1 MTDKQKPDSRIIKF
15 SLRYCGV
22 EESDEM
28 DCTGMT
34 EKEIEKELVEWVLE
48 RVDHWT
54 EDLL

>member
-34 EKEIEKELVEWVLE
+34 EKEIEKELVNALKHPFDPLV
-48 RVDHWT
+48 
-54 EDLL
+54 